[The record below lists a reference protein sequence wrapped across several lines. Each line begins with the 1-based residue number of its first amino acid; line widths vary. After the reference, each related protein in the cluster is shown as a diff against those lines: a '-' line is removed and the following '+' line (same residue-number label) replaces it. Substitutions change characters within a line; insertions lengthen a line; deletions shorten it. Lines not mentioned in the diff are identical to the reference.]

1 MSALSLFSGCG
12 GDTLGMKKSGLDVK
26 WYSEIK
32 KPFQKTHESNF
43 PDSECIGGDITK
55 IDDETF
61 KALKGKVKVI
71 FAGFP
76 CQSFSHAGK
85 KRADDTRGQLYLD
98 FVRATKHIEP
108 EFIIG
113 ENVKGLLSRKTSTGE
128 NFIDVIEKAFKDI
141 GYTCEHKLFPVV
153 KYGVPQ
159 KRERLIIVGWKD
171 PTYVHKWPDEVG
183 GDVSLKNILEFSM
196 DGTIEVPKDLI
207 EKAGVNEDSIL
218 VGEGEPYGVVHPYL
232 IDRCKQR
239 NLEYNGKRVGEYGFS
254 FGKRVS
260 AIHCE
265 IVDIKM
271 PSKTIISTYDHQ
283 PRLFVAQR
291 VGEKYY
297 LRPYTVNELKQ
308 IQGFP
313 KDYVMEG
320 SWKDQVVQL
329 GNAVPPP
336 LIQKI
341 VESMILKT
349 A

>member
-12 GDTLGMKKSGLDVK
+12 GDTLGMKSAGLDVK

-32 KPFQKTHESNF
+32 KPFCKTHESNF
-43 PDSECIGGDITK
+43 PKSECIGTDITK
-55 IDDETF
+55 IPDEKF
-61 KALKGKVKVI
+61 MELKGGVKVI

-76 CQSFSHAGK
+76 CQSFSNAGK

-98 FVRATKHIEP
+98 FVRATRCIEP

-128 NFIDVIEKAFKDI
+128 NFIDVIEQAFKDI
-141 GYTCEHKLFPVV
+141 GYTCEHKLFPIV

-171 PTYVHKWPDEVG
+171 PAYVHKWPDEVDV
-183 GDVSLKNILEFSM
+183 DVSLKNILEFNM

-207 EKAGVNEDSIL
+207 DKAGVEEDSIL
-218 VGEGEPYGVVHPYL
+218 IGEGESGGVVHPYL

-239 NLEYNGKRVGEYGFS
+239 NLEYNGKQVGEYGFS

-260 AIHCE
+260 PIHCE

-291 VGEKYY
+291 VGNKYY
-297 LRPYTVNELKQ
+297 LRPYTVDELKQ

-313 KDYVMEG
+313 KDYIMEG
-320 SWKDQVVQL
+320 SPKDQVVQL

-341 VESMILKT
+341 VESISL
-349 A
+349 

>member
-1 MSALSLFSGCG
+1 MNMSALSLFSGCG
-12 GDTLGMKKSGLDVK
+12 GDTLGMKSAGLDVK

-32 KPFQKTHESNF
+32 KPFCKTHESNF
-43 PDSECIGGDITK
+43 PESECIGTDITK
-55 IDDETF
+55 IPDEKF
-61 KALKGKVKVI
+61 MELKGGVKVI

-76 CQSFSHAGK
+76 CQSFSNAGK

-98 FVRATKHIEP
+98 FVRATRCIEP

-128 NFIDVIEKAFKDI
+128 NFIDVIEQAFKDI
-141 GYTCEHKLFPVV
+141 GYTCEHKLFPIV

-171 PTYVHKWPDEVG
+171 PAYVHKWPDEVDV
-183 GDVSLKNILEFSM
+183 DVSLKNILEFSM

-207 EKAGVNEDSIL
+207 DKAGVDEDSIL
-218 VGEGEPYGVVHPYL
+218 IGKGEPCGVVHPYL

-239 NLEYNGKRVGEYGFS
+239 NLEYNGKQVGEYGFS

-291 VGEKYY
+291 VGNKYY
-297 LRPYTVNELKQ
+297 LRPYTVDELKQ

-313 KDYVMEG
+313 KDYIMEG
-320 SWKDQVVQL
+320 SPKDRVVQL

-341 VESMILKT
+341 VESISL
-349 A
+349 

>member
-1 MSALSLFSGCG
+1 M
-12 GDTLGMKKSGLDVK
+12 
-26 WYSEIK
+26 
-32 KPFQKTHESNF
+32 
-43 PDSECIGGDITK
+43 
-55 IDDETF
+55 
-61 KALKGKVKVI
+61 
-71 FAGFP
+71 
-76 CQSFSHAGK
+76 
-85 KRADDTRGQLYLD
+85 YLD
-98 FVRATKHIEP
+98 FVRATRCIEP

-128 NFIDVIEKAFKDI
+128 NFIDVIERAFKDI
-141 GYTCEHKLFPVV
+141 GYTCEHKLFPIV

-171 PTYVHKWPDEVG
+171 PAYVHKWPDEVDV
-183 GDVSLKNILEFSM
+183 DVSLKNILEFNM

-207 EKAGVNEDSIL
+207 DKAGVEEDSIL
-218 VGEGEPYGVVHPYL
+218 IGEGEPCGVVHPYL

-239 NLEYNGKRVGEYGFS
+239 NLEYNGKQVGEYGFS

-260 AIHCE
+260 PIHCE

-291 VGEKYY
+291 VGNKYY
-297 LRPYTVNELKQ
+297 LRPYTVDELKQ

-313 KDYVMEG
+313 KDYIMEG
-320 SWKDQVVQL
+320 SPKDQVVQL

-341 VESMILKT
+341 VESISL
-349 A
+349 

>member
-1 MSALSLFSGCG
+1 MNMSALSLFSGCG
-12 GDTLGMKKSGLDVK
+12 GDTLGMKSAGLDVK

-32 KPFQKTHESNF
+32 KPFCKTHESNF
-43 PDSECIGGDITK
+43 PKSECIGTDITK
-55 IDDETF
+55 IPDEKF
-61 KALKGKVKVI
+61 MELKGGVKVI

-76 CQSFSHAGK
+76 CQSFSNAGK

-98 FVRATKHIEP
+98 FVRATKCIEP

-128 NFIDVIEKAFKDI
+128 NFIDVIERAFKDI
-141 GYTCEHKLFPVV
+141 GYTCEHKLFPIV

-171 PTYVHKWPDEVG
+171 PAYVHKWPDEVDV
-183 GDVSLKNILEFSM
+183 DVSLKNILEFNM

-207 EKAGVNEDSIL
+207 DKAGVDEDSIL
-218 VGEGEPYGVVHPYL
+218 IGKGEPCGVVHPYL

-239 NLEYNGKRVGEYGFS
+239 NLEYNGKQVGEYGFS

-291 VGEKYY
+291 VGNKYY
-297 LRPYTVNELKQ
+297 LRPYTVDELKQ

-313 KDYVMEG
+313 KDYIMEG
-320 SWKDQVVQL
+320 SPKDRVVQL

-341 VESMILKT
+341 VESISL
-349 A
+349 

>member
-12 GDTLGMKKSGLDVK
+12 GDTLGMKSAGLDVK

-32 KPFQKTHESNF
+32 KPFCKTHESNF
-43 PDSECIGGDITK
+43 PESECIGTDITK
-55 IDDETF
+55 IPDEKF
-61 KALKGKVKVI
+61 MELKGGVKVI

-76 CQSFSHAGK
+76 CQSFSNAGK

-98 FVRATKHIEP
+98 FVRATRCIEP

-128 NFIDVIEKAFKDI
+128 NFIDVIEQAFKDI
-141 GYTCEHKLFPVV
+141 GYTCEHKLFPIV

-171 PTYVHKWPDEVG
+171 PAYVHKWPDEVDV
-183 GDVSLKNILEFSM
+183 DVSLKNILEFSM

-207 EKAGVNEDSIL
+207 DKAGVDEDSIL
-218 VGEGEPYGVVHPYL
+218 IGKGEPCGVVHPYL

-239 NLEYNGKRVGEYGFS
+239 NLEYNGKQVGEYGFS

-291 VGEKYY
+291 VGNKYY
-297 LRPYTVNELKQ
+297 LRPYTVDELKQ

-313 KDYVMEG
+313 KDYIMEG
-320 SWKDQVVQL
+320 SPKDRVVQL

-341 VESMILKT
+341 VESISL
-349 A
+349 

>member
-1 MSALSLFSGCG
+1 MNMSALSLFSGCG
-12 GDTLGMKKSGLDVK
+12 GDTLGMKSAGLDVK

-32 KPFQKTHESNF
+32 KPFCKTHESNF
-43 PDSECIGGDITK
+43 PESECIGTDITK
-55 IDDETF
+55 IPDEKF
-61 KALKGKVKVI
+61 MELKGGVKVI

-76 CQSFSHAGK
+76 CQSFSNAGK

-98 FVRATKHIEP
+98 FVRATKCIEP

-128 NFIDVIEKAFKDI
+128 NFIDVIEQAFKDI
-141 GYTCEHKLFPVV
+141 GYTCEHKLFPIV

-171 PTYVHKWPDEVG
+171 PAYVHKWPDEVDV
-183 GDVSLKNILEFSM
+183 DVSLKNILEFNM

-207 EKAGVNEDSIL
+207 DKAGVDEDSIL
-218 VGEGEPYGVVHPYL
+218 IGKGEPCGVVHPYL

-239 NLEYNGKRVGEYGFS
+239 NLEYNGKQVGEYGFS

-291 VGEKYY
+291 VVNKYY
-297 LRPYTVNELKQ
+297 LRPYTVDELKQ

-313 KDYVMEG
+313 KDYIMEG
-320 SWKDQVVQL
+320 SPKDRVVQL

-341 VESMILKT
+341 VESISL
-349 A
+349 

>member
-1 MSALSLFSGCG
+1 M
-12 GDTLGMKKSGLDVK
+12 
-26 WYSEIK
+26 
-32 KPFQKTHESNF
+32 
-43 PDSECIGGDITK
+43 
-55 IDDETF
+55 
-61 KALKGKVKVI
+61 KGKVKVI
-71 FAGFP
+71 FGGFP

-98 FVRATKHIEP
+98 FVRATKNIEP

-128 NFIDVIEKAFKDI
+128 NFIDVIEKAFNDI
-141 GYTCEHKLFPVV
+141 GYTCAHKLFNVV
-153 KYGVPQ
+153 KHGIAQ

-171 PTYVHKWPDEVG
+171 PNYVHTWPDEVDA
-183 GDVSLKNILEFSM
+183 DVSLKNILEFSM

-207 EKAGVNEDSIL
+207 VKAGVNDDSIL
-218 VGEGEPYGVVHPYL
+218 VGEGEPYGTVHPYL

-239 NLEYNGKRVGEYGFS
+239 NLEYNGKHVGEYGFS

-260 AIHCE
+260 PIHCE

-297 LRPYTVNELKQ
+297 LRPYTVDELKQ

-320 SWKDQVVQL
+320 LLKDQIVQL

-336 LIQKI
+336 LIQRV
-341 VESMILKT
+341 VESMLYST
-349 A
+349 RTS

>member
-12 GDTLGMKKSGLDVK
+12 GDTLGMKSAGLDVK

-32 KPFQKTHESNF
+32 KPFCKTHESNF
-43 PDSECIGGDITK
+43 PESECIGTDITK
-55 IDDETF
+55 IPDEKF
-61 KALKGKVKVI
+61 MELKGGVKVI

-76 CQSFSHAGK
+76 CQSFSNAGK

-98 FVRATKHIEP
+98 FVRATRCIEP

-128 NFIDVIEKAFKDI
+128 NFIDVIEQAFKDI
-141 GYTCEHKLFPVV
+141 GYTCEHKLFPIV

-171 PTYVHKWPDEVG
+171 PAYVHKWPDEVDV
-183 GDVSLKNILEFSM
+183 DVSLKNILEFSM

-207 EKAGVNEDSIL
+207 DKAGVDEDSIL
-218 VGEGEPYGVVHPYL
+218 IGKGEPCGVVHPYL

-239 NLEYNGKRVGEYGFS
+239 NLEYNGKQVGEYGFS

-260 AIHCE
+260 PIHCE

-283 PRLFVAQR
+283 PRLFVAQK
-291 VGEKYY
+291 VGNKYY
-297 LRPYTVNELKQ
+297 LRPYTVDELKQ

-313 KDYVMEG
+313 KDYIMEG
-320 SWKDQVVQL
+320 SPKDRVVQL

-341 VESMILKT
+341 VESISL
-349 A
+349 